1 MYDRREIDGAIAEL
15 ENAEP
20 TMQRVL
26 DAFMDALKRESP
38 KAYKELLHDIK
49 ISEVGTKVCTDKA
62 KER

>member
-26 DAFMDALKRESP
+26 DALGCVEARVTGG
-38 KAYKELLHDIK
+38 I
-49 ISEVGTKVCTDKA
+49 
-62 KER
+62 

>member
-38 KAYKELLHDIK
+38 EAYKELLHDIK
-49 ISEVGTKVCTDKA
+49 NIRSVY
-62 KER
+62 

>member
-26 DAFMDALKRESP
+26 DTFMDVLKRESP
-38 KAYKELLHDIK
+38 EAIRNCCMTLK
-49 ISEVGTKVCTDKA
+49 ISEGCTKVCTDKA

>member
-26 DAFMDALKRESP
+26 DALDALKRESP
-38 KAYKELLHDIK
+38 EAYKELLHDIK
-49 ISEVGTKVCTDKA
+49 NIRSGY
-62 KER
+62 